1 MGTPLFDFR
10 ILMNFRIARLMAER
24 INTENKLNERIKYL
38 EMKLAKYEFIS
49 DESSETEGDEIVEE
63 LIIPTKKDD

>member
-1 MGTPLFDFR
+1 
-10 ILMNFRIARLMAER
+10 MAER

>member
-1 MGTPLFDFR
+1 
-10 ILMNFRIARLMAER
+10 MAER

-49 DESSETEGDEIVEE
+49 YESSETEGDEIVEE
-63 LIIPTKKDD
+63 LIIPTKKND